1 MEISSIKKK
10 RGRKPKNQQNQQNQQ
25 NQDNLQNLQNQDNLQ
40 NLQNQDNLVQDNLVQ
55 DNPVQDNLVQ
65 DNLVQDNLVQDNPNQ
80 DNLNQENQVIKKKRG
95 RKPKGG
101 TIITNIEKV
110 KKSVNNEKKNI
121 VLHLKCKLQDIKE
134 NIYNIS
140 DVYKNDE
147 IKSYVFNKNL
157 EYEILNE
164 DLNCT
169 SNINN
174 NSEPNI
180 TNNLVTNN
188 SNNYNEKSQKI
199 IIDKKLKEL
208 NNNLH
213 SNNLFNKRSACFYC
227 TYDFHNVPIY
237 IPKYEINQI
246 YYVYGCFCS
255 PECACGYLFE
265 QNNIDTT
272 SMFERYYLLNY
283 LYTKVYDYKKNIKP
297 APNPYYLL
305 DKFSGNLTIQEY
317 RELLDSE
324 RLLIV
329 IDKPL
334 VRQFPELHED
344 NEICTIKK
352 YNTLNNINCN
362 EKLEC
367 NTFF

>member
-10 RGRKPKNQQNQQNQQ
+10 RGRKPKNQP
-25 NQDNLQNLQNQDNLQ
+25 NQDNPDQY
-40 NLQNQDNLVQDNLVQ
+40 
-55 DNPVQDNLVQ
+55 NPN
-65 DNLVQDNLVQDNPNQ
+65 QDNPNQ
-80 DNLNQENQVIKKKRG
+80 DNPNQDNPNQDNPNKDNHNQDNFNQDDANKDNQVIKKKRG

-110 KKSVNNEKKNI
+110 KKSLNNEKKNI
-121 VLHLKCKLQDIKE
+121 VLHLKCKLEDIKE
-134 NIYNIS
+134 NNYNIS

-164 DLNCT
+164 DLNYT
-169 SNINN
+169 TNINN
-174 NSEPNI
+174 NSDTNI
-180 TNNLVTNN
+180 SNN
-188 SNNYNEKSQKI
+188 SVPNNKNNYNEKSQKI

-237 IPKYEINQI
+237 IPKYEINEI

-265 QNNIDTT
+265 QNNLDTT
-272 SMFERYYLLNY
+272 SMFERYDLLNY
-283 LYTKVYDYKKNIKP
+283 LYTKIYDYKKNIKP

-352 YNTLNNINCN
+352 YNTLNHINYN